1 MAIFFGFNGST
12 VSYKIESILT
22 GCKDTLFE
30 RKNNLIFCFN
40 HCIKLILQ
48 GKKGHLVIAV

>member
-48 GKKGHLVIAV
+48 EKKAIW